1 MKKTWIVLAVI
12 AAVILII
19 FLWFKS
25 SYNGLV
31 VLDENVKGKWANV
44 ESQYQRRADLIPNLV
59 NTVKGYADFEKSTLT
74 QVMEARANAT
84 KITISPE
91 KLDENSIQKFQNAQ
105 NQVSSALGRLMAVAE
120 NYPNLK
126 ANQNF
131 LDLQSQLE
139 GTENRITVAR
149 NDFNADVKI
158 YNQTIRKFPQMI
170 FASMFGFEKAAYFE
184 ADKGAE
190 KAPEVKF

>member
-1 MKKTWIVLAVI
+1 MKKTWIVLAVV

-84 KITISPE
+84 RITISPE

-149 NDFNADVKI
+149 NDFNAEVKT

-184 ADKGAE
+184 ADKGAQ

>member
-19 FLWFKS
+19 FLWFKN

-149 NDFNADVKI
+149 NDFIAYVKT

>member
-131 LDLQSQLE
+131 SDLQQQLE
-139 GTENRITVAR
+139 STENRITVER
-149 NDFNADVKI
+149 MKFNDAVKI